1 MKEDS
6 DQQNQKQDT
15 EFNSTAKGKS
25 NFYSSTKNEFKNY
38 VFQFLMVFLGITAG
52 FFVENIR
59 ENNVESKK
67 AEEYAGS
74 LYEDLVAD
82 TANLHHAINAS
93 LLTVQRIDTLLYLLN
108 QEDVS
113 KITGGKFYYYGALS
127 LRYQNFIPNKSTIN
141 QLISTG
147 SIQYFKN
154 YSIEKSIADY
164 NQALLNLN
172 YQQETENRTYMEKV
186 KFIETI
192 FDGSILSQVLYK
204 DLTQK
209 FIDSFLN
216 RNYRLLTNSK
226 KELKEFANFCEFRK
240 QFLIIKANEMYEI
253 PLEKAVSLINELKKE
268 YNFN

>member
-1 MKEDS
+1 MDEDS
-6 DQQNQKQDT
+6 DKQNQQQNK
-15 EFNSTAKGKS
+15 ESNLTARGKN
-25 NFYSSTKNEFKNY
+25 NFHSSDKTEFKNY

-59 ENNVESKK
+59 ENYVESKK

-82 TANLHHAINAS
+82 TANLHHAINVS
-93 LLTVQRIDTLLYLLN
+93 LLTVQRIDTLLSLLN
-108 QEDVS
+108 QEDAS
-113 KITGGKFYYYGALS
+113 KITGGELYYYGALS

-164 NQALLNLN
+164 NQALLILN
-172 YQQETENRTYMEKV
+172 YQQETENQTYMEKV

-192 FDGSILSQVLYK
+192 FDGNIFSQVLYK
-204 DLTQK
+204 DLTQN
-209 FIDSFLN
+209 FINSFLN
-216 RNYRLLTNSK
+216 KNYRLLTYNK

-240 QFLIIKANEMYEI
+240 QFLIIKANDMYKN
-253 PLEKAVSLINELKKE
+253 PLNKAVSLINELKKE
-268 YNFN
+268 YNFK